1 MLPRRI
7 PKAPKRASRWRSQA
21 HCNFVRSH
29 ACSACGSMVAIEV
42 AHVRLGSGA
51 GVGQK
56 PDDWRTVSLCGGL
69 YGCHSQQHRVGE
81 ETFWYSAGKDPQA
94 LIDEFCAASPKRWEI
109 DDIRKD
115 LDRSPREPGLPNKR
129 PGVTPDV

>member
-29 ACSACGSMVAIEV
+29 ECSTGCGGRPIEV

-51 GVGQK
+51 GMSQK
-56 PDDWRTVSLCGGL
+56 PDDWRTVSLCRD
-69 YGCHSQQHRVGE
+69 CHRRQHEVGE
-81 ETFWYSAGKDPQA
+81 ETFWKGKDVEA
-94 LIDEFCAASPKRWEI
+94 LIEAFCRASPKAVEI
-109 DDIRKD
+109 LNAKRERD
-115 LDRSPREPGLPNKR
+115 LCLTR
-129 PGVTPDV
+129 

>member
-21 HCNFVRSH
+21 HANFVRSH
-29 ACSACGSMVAIEV
+29 FCCVLGCDRRPIQF

-56 PDDWRTVSLCGGL
+56 PDDWNAVSLCQ
-69 YGCHSQQHRVGE
+69 HHHDEQHRLGE
-81 ETFWYSAGKDPQA
+81 RTFWQNVEQDPA
-94 LIDEFCAASPKRWEI
+94 ELIREFIKASPKRHEI
-109 DDIRKD
+109 EAEQ
-115 LDRSPREPGLPNKR
+115 RERGQ
-129 PGVTPDV
+129 